1 MEKKLPN
8 STKVVVIG
16 GGVVGCSVA
25 YHLAKFGWKDTILL
39 ERDQLTSGTTWHAAG
54 LVSQLGPSAAITKIR
69 KYTLDLYKELEKKV
83 DHSAGLR
90 LNGALSIAETK
101 GRWQE
106 LQRQATT
113 AQLYDVDVK
122 ILDKDQI
129 KKDYP
134 IVNTDDVIG
143 GILMPGDGAA
153 DPSGVTH
160 MLAKAA
166 RIEGAKIFEK
176 SPVEEII
183 TKDGTK
189 IKSNQ
194 DIIEVTGRADKI
206 LTCERTALNI
216 LTRMSGIATQ
226 TNELVKKIPNKTKL
240 YATRKTAPGLRYFDK
255 EAVKIGGGE
264 RHRLRLDEMVMIKDN
279 HIAVEQSLSSLI
291 NKTKKKYKKFEVE
304 VENTDDAVLAAEK
317 GATIIMLDNFSPS
330 QITRTIKVLKNK
342 KLRNKVLLEASG
354 GINSKNISK
363 YGKTDVDIISIGS
376 ITNSVKGIDFSLEI

>member
-1 MEKKLPN
+1 MSFNPKKQL
-8 STKVVVIG
+8 SQFLAEDIG
-16 GGVVGCSVA
+16 KG
-25 YHLAKFGWKDTILL
+25 DIT
-39 ERDQLTSGTTWHAAG
+39 
-54 LVSQLGPSAAITKIR
+54 SQLLSKKKI
-69 KYTLDLYKELEKKV
+69 V
-83 DHSAGLR
+83 
-90 LNGALSIAETK
+90 
-101 GRWQE
+101 
-106 LQRQATT
+106 
-113 AQLYDVDVK
+113 VK
-122 ILDKDQI
+122 IISRENAIVAGTKYAKEIFAI
-129 KKDYP
+129 KGCK
-134 IVNTDDVIG
+134 
-143 GILMPGDGAA
+143 
-153 DPSGVTH
+153 
-160 MLAKAA
+160 AK
-166 RIEGAKIFEK
+166 
-176 SPVEEII
+176 II
-183 TKDGTK
+183 TKDGIK
-189 IKSNQ
+189 IKPNQ
-194 DIIEVTGRADKI
+194 EIIEITGNADKI

-304 VENTDDAVLAAEK
+304 VENTDDAVIAAEK